1 MRIKSVGLLAIG
13 AAVGGLLTYYLDTE
27 RGHRRRVV
35 LRDKMR
41 SAANRSR
48 HYAQRRLRY
57 LGRQA
62 GGQLIELLARL
73 RGEHVD
79 DEVLV
84 QRVRARIGKAV
95 RHAHPICVT
104 ADRGAVTLS
113 GPIDPGEIRG
123 LLSDVRHTRGVHQVI
138 DALDVRAEHSS

>member
-1 MRIKSVGLLAIG
+1 MRIKTVGLLAIG
-13 AAVGGLLTYYLDTE
+13 AAAGGLLTYYLDTE

-41 SAANRSR
+41 STANRSR
-48 HYAQRRLRY
+48 HNAQRRLRY
-57 LGRQA
+57 MGRQTW
-62 GGQLIELLARL
+62 GRLIELSARL

-79 DEVLV
+79 DEILV

-104 ADRGAVTLS
+104 ANHGAITLS
-113 GPIDPGEIRG
+113 GPISSREING
-123 LLSDVRHTRGVHQVI
+123 LLSDVLHTRGVHQVI
-138 DALDVRAEHSS
+138 DDLDVRVEHSS